1 MLDLRSNRDAIRAGI
16 GYLSEDRLSLG
27 LIQQQSIADN
37 TVLPVLDKI
46 LDHGM
51 ISSSKKDALVSHWI
65 DELAIK
71 IGRQTDAISTL
82 SGGNQ
87 QRVAI
92 AKWLAVGLKLIIL
105 DSPTV
110 GVDVGARVG
119 IFEIVG
125 KLAAEG
131 LAILLISDE
140 VPEVYFNADR
150 ILHMAA
156 GRIVAR
162 I

>member
-1 MLDLRSNRDAIRAGI
+1 MI
-16 GYLSEDRLSLG
+16 
-27 LIQQQSIADN
+27 
-37 TVLPVLDKI
+37 PVLDKI
-46 LDHGM
+46 LDRRPDLACG
-51 ISSSKKDALVSHWI
+51 KKAALVGHWI
-65 DELAIK
+65 GELAIK
-71 IGRQTDAISTL
+71 IGRPDDAISTL

-92 AKWLAVGLKLIIL
+92 AKWLAIDPKLIIL

-110 GVDVGARVG
+110 GVDVGARAG
-119 IFEIVG
+119 IFEIV
-125 KLAAEG
+125 AQARRAEG

-156 GRIVAR
+156 GPDRRRI
-162 I
+162 